1 MSNINTI
8 ATVIGYTLFAISEI
22 VAVLPIPANGVLHS
36 LIIGLKNSV
45 QKPNTTDIEM
55 AQTLIANKPD
65 MANIITTL
73 EGNPKLIET
82 VKTVINNPEIIIN
95 VEKIAKD
102 KNLQFLNTLLI
113 NNKEIIND
121 TKIIVI
127 QKISELQNKNNINP
141 DESQINPD
149 ENQINSSL

>member
-1 MSNINTI
+1 MSSNINTI
-8 ATVIGYTLFAISEI
+8 VTVIGYTFFAISEI

-65 MANIITTL
+65 MASIITTL
-73 EGNPKLIET
+73 EGNPRLIET
-82 VKTVINNPEIIIN
+82 VKIVINNPEIIRN

-121 TKIIVI
+121 IKIIVI
-127 QKISELQNKNNINP
+127 QKISEFQNPQQVQNP
-141 DESQINPD
+141 DESQINAT
-149 ENQINSSL
+149 LV

>member
-45 QKPNTTDIEM
+45 QKLNNTDIEM

-65 MANIITTL
+65 MASIITTL

-82 VKTVINNPEIIIN
+82 VKTVINNPEIITN
-95 VEKIAKD
+95 VEKIAND

-127 QKISELQNKNNINP
+127 QKINELQNTININP
-141 DESQINPD
+141 DNSQINA
-149 ENQINSSL
+149 II